1 MASFKPLKLQL
12 HGCQGVYHYIYFKQ
26 HSSKQDSEGLP
37 RKRTLF
43 VLNPPLDAEH
53 ALASVFEEAGAV
65 EAVRDTV
72 MQVQQREH
80 RPVKAA
86 YVIFEQA
93 AGLTKALGLDLTKK
107 RSLPASSAEGESF
120 GLRRWQQE
128 YEAQRPDT
136 KALQSKIDADMQQFD
151 DDQAQSKALELAM
164 DGKEDEQGWTYVA
177 KGGKLVTEDAE
188 EATPLPT
195 KHKKDRELKNF
206 YRFQMKEARKEQIA
220 VLRKKFDLDKLRVA
234 QMRGDRKFRPY

>member
-1 MASFKPLKLQL
+1 VLCVVRLLGSLDVLQ
-12 HGCQGVYHYIYFKQ
+12 GCQGVYHYIYFKQ

-136 KALQSKIDADMQQFD
+136 KALQSKIDADMVS
-151 DDQAQSKALELAM
+151 ASGCANRRRPAGRRGSSWPWGGGVAAAGGGLKAGSSCWHAPAFSPNA
-164 DGKEDEQGWTYVA
+164 GV
-177 KGGKLVTEDAE
+177 
-188 EATPLPT
+188 
-195 KHKKDRELKNF
+195 
-206 YRFQMKEARKEQIA
+206 
-220 VLRKKFDLDKLRVA
+220 
-234 QMRGDRKFRPY
+234 